1 MKIVYSWL
9 KELVDIDIEPERL
22 AEMLTLKGLEV
33 SDCYPVGN
41 GLDQILT
48 GKVVEI
54 KRHPNADRLYI
65 CQVDIGKEI
74 VQVVSSAPN
83 LKEGMISPI
92 ALPGVRL
99 PNGMKIK
106 KAKLKGIE
114 SNGVLLAEDELG
126 LTDDHTGVMEL
137 PSGTTIGISIK
148 DAIPVEDWVL
158 DIEITPNRG
167 DCTSILGIARE
178 VSAITEVPVKMPEME
193 YEEMDKDA
201 SSFASVEIKEPD
213 KCRRYCAGIIRDIE
227 IRQSPFWM
235 RYRLYLS
242 GLRAINNI
250 VDITNYVMLEMGQP
264 LHAFDMD
271 RLEGP
276 KIVVRCA
283 KEGEEFT
290 TLDGITH
297 RLSPEILLICDA
309 ERPVALAGIMG
320 GLNSEIE
327 EDTRNVLLE
336 AAFFDPITIRR
347 GAKKL
352 GISTEASY
360 RFERGVDIE
369 GVKRGLKRAVYL
381 MWLLSGGKVAKG
393 IIDNYP
399 RPYKPVNIIMS
410 IKKANRFLGI
420 DLKKDKIK
428 AYLNALQMKIDDIDE
443 DRIQVVPPSFRMDI
457 KREADLFEEIARIDG
472 YDNIPS
478 TLPYI
483 RPSEKDEAEEIKFE
497 QKIREIM
504 VGMGFTEI
512 ITYSFISPE
521 SKDQIG
527 ISGEFI
533 ELLNPLTIDQ
543 SVMRTSLVPG
553 MLEAIKTNINYGEY
567 DLRLFEVGKVFIKRE
582 DNEIEERPFL
592 CAGMTGLAQKKSWYS
607 QERKVDF
614 YDIKGASETLLRDL
628 SQKEFLFKREEPT
641 PWCEEEEFAVIYSGN
656 KEIGYIGKLSEDVL
670 KKLDIE
676 QPVYLMEIDLRR
688 LKKEF
693 IEEKRFRPFS
703 RFPAVYRDI
712 SVIVKKEVE
721 SRSIEEI
728 IRKAGGELVESVYL
742 FDLYEGEKIADTE
755 KALGFRIWFRSMKGT
770 LEKKEVDELYEKII
784 KAIAENTGAR
794 LREA

>member
-1 MKIVYSWL
+1 MRIVYSWL

-33 SDCYPVGN
+33 SECYPVGN
-41 GLDQILT
+41 GLDQVIT
-48 GKVVEI
+48 GKIVEM

-65 CQVDIGKEI
+65 CQVDTGKEI

-83 LKEGMISPI
+83 LREGIVSPI
-92 ALPGVRL
+92 ALPGTRL

-137 PSGTTIGISIK
+137 PSEIPIGIPIR
-148 DAIPVEDWVL
+148 DVIPVEDWVL

-167 DCTSILGIARE
+167 DCASVLGIARE
-178 VSAITEVPVKMPEME
+178 VSAITGVPVKMPKME
-193 YEEMDKDA
+193 YEEMDEEA
-201 SSFASVEIKEPD
+201 SSFAGVEIKEPD
-213 KCRRYCAGIIRDIE
+213 KCRRYCAGIIRDVQ
-227 IRQSPFWM
+227 IRPSPFWM

-242 GLRAINNI
+242 GIRSINNI

-271 RLEGP
+271 RLKGP
-276 KIVVRCA
+276 KIIVRCA
-283 KEGEEFT
+283 EKDEEFT
-290 TLDGITH
+290 TLDGVTH

-327 EDTRNVLLE
+327 EDTKNVLLE

-347 GAKKL
+347 GTKRL

-369 GVKRGLKRAVYL
+369 GVKKGLKRAVCL
-381 MWLLSGGKVAKG
+381 IWLLSGGRVAKG

-410 IKKANRFLGI
+410 IKKANRFLGT
-420 DLKKDKIK
+420 DLKKEKIK
-428 AYLNALQMKIDDIDE
+428 EYLNALQMRVEDIDE
-443 DRIQVVPPSFRMDI
+443 DRIQVIPPSFRMDI
-457 KREADLFEEIARIDG
+457 TREADLFEEVARIDG
-472 YDNIPS
+472 YENIPT

-483 RPSEKDEAEEIKFE
+483 RPSEKDEAEEIRFE
-497 QKIREIM
+497 QKIKEIM

-521 SKDQIG
+521 SKAQIG

-533 ELLNPLTIDQ
+533 KLINPLTIDQ

-553 MLEAIKTNINYGEY
+553 MLETIKTNINYGEY
-567 DLRLFEVGKVFIKRE
+567 DLRLFEMGKVFIKKG
-582 DNEIEERPFL
+582 DNEIEERSFL

-614 YDIKGASETLLRDL
+614 YDIKGASETLLIDL
-628 SQKEFLFKREEPT
+628 SQREFLFKRDGYI
-641 PWCEEEEFAVIYSGN
+641 PWYEEEEFAVIYSGN
-656 KEIGYIGKLSEDVL
+656 KKIGYVGKLNEDVL

-676 QPVYLMEIDLRR
+676 QPVYLMEIDLRI
-688 LKKEF
+688 LKEEF

-712 SVIVKKEVE
+712 SIVVKKEVE

-728 IRKAGGELVESVYL
+728 IKKTGGELVESVHL
-742 FDLYEGEKIADTE
+742 FDVYEGKKIADTE

-770 LEKKEVDELYEKII
+770 LEKKEVDELYERII
-784 KAIAENTGAR
+784 KAIAEKTGAR